1 MMNNRKITSFLDQ
14 STDVAKYIGI
24 SMFAIVAGFLIYKVG
39 LMAAALLVIIPI
51 IVSFFIYLMREPR
64 VGIIGILIMGFLT
77 SLLTRYFPGPPFG
90 LSIDALLILTI
101 AALFIKNWKSVDFS
115 PLKSDVVLVFV
126 IWMSFI
132 MLQLVNPLAVSLEA
146 WFFAMRGIA
155 LYKLL
160 AISLGFLMFNKK
172 EDFKAMLYV
181 WFAASLLGALWGL
194 KQSFLGVSATE
205 QAWLDAGADETHV
218 LFGQL
223 RVFSYY
229 FDAGTYGSAMGHAS
243 LASGLL
249 AIGKIPK
256 RNKIFFIILSFLC
269 LWGMLISGTRGA
281 FFVPVAGGL
290 LYLII
295 SKNFKILIIGA
306 FIGFG
311 AFAFLKYT
319 TLLNGNYQV
328 NRLRTAL
335 DPQNASLIV
344 RLENRKM
351 LSKFLKDKP
360 LGGGIGSAGFW
371 GQRFSPGTFLADF
384 ETDGL
389 YTRMRAETGIVGRNL
404 YIFIMVY
411 VLIRGC
417 IIAMRMP
424 HNRNRQIVMAL
435 VSGYAGLLAASY
447 GNSVITQV
455 PTSMITYFSIVF
467 IFSAEKWEVDEST
480 IKIKKKSLLRR
491 IKEKNKVV

>member
-1 MMNNRKITSFLDQ
+1 MSNNKLSGILNQ
-14 STDVAKYIGI
+14 STNVAKYIAL
-24 SMFAIVAGFLIYKVG
+24 SVFAVVSGFLIYKVG
-39 LMAAALLVIIPI
+39 LMAAIMLIIIPV
-51 IVSFFIYLMREPR
+51 IVSFFIVLLRSPR
-64 VGIIGILIMGFLT
+64 VGIMAILVMGFLT
-77 SLLTRYFPGPPFG
+77 SLFTRYYPGPPYG

-101 AALFIKNWKSVDFS
+101 GALLIKNWKSVDFS
-115 PLKSDVVLVFV
+115 PLRNDIVLVFV

-132 MLQLVNPLAVSLEA
+132 MLQIVNPLAESLEA

-172 EDFKAMLYV
+172 KDFNALLYI
-181 WFAASLLGALWGL
+181 WFGASLLGALWGL
-194 KQSFLGVSATE
+194 KQSFFGVSATE

-223 RVFSYY
+223 RIFSYY

-243 LASGLL
+243 LAAGLL

-256 RNKIFFIILSFLC
+256 RNKIFFIVLSILCF
-269 LWGMLISGTRGA
+269 WGMLISGTRGA

-290 LYLII
+290 LYLLI
-295 SKNFKILIIGA
+295 SKNFKVLIIGTM
-306 FIGFG
+306 IGFG

-319 TLLNGNYQV
+319 TLLNSNYQIS
-328 NRLRTAL
+328 RLRTAL

-351 LSKFLKDKP
+351 LSTFLKDKP

-404 YIFIMVY
+404 YIIIMVY

-424 HNRNRQIVMAL
+424 DNRNRQIVMAL

-480 IKIKKKSLLRR
+480 IRIKKKNLLKR
-491 IKEKNKVV
+491 IKEKNTVV